1 MKEKIVLLGSTGT
14 LGRALREAL
23 PPSCTI
29 LTPTRRE
36 LDLTDFNAVTSY
48 FELHKPTI
56 IINAAGLA
64 RVHACE
70 QNKELADKLNTELPA
85 CLAQLSTQL
94 GAALVHFSCVDVY
107 GDVLPRHGLALC
119 CEQSRTDPKTYYA
132 RSKLAGD
139 WAIQAQAQDYL
150 IFRLSGV
157 YCSTDLAIKSEHD
170 ALNLG
175 APTSADYVA
184 ATIVRSLDRLYRRVI
199 RFHPGV
205 YNFTT
210 KGHADWND
218 FYREL
223 SVLRKNYRLLNSSP
237 RLVEQGSRISVEKLE
252 NAFCI
257 QVPTWQSQL
266 KSVVSVPT
274 QLNQA

>member
-1 MKEKIVLLGSTGT
+1 MREKIVLLGSTGIV
-14 LGRALREAL
+14 GRAMREAL
-23 PPSCTI
+23 PTSSII
-29 LTPTRRE
+29 LAPTCRE
-36 LDLTDFNAVTSY
+36 LDLTDLEAVDNY
-48 FELHKPTI
+48 FKQHKPTL

-70 QNKELADKLNTELPA
+70 HNKALADTLNTGLPA
-85 CLAQLSTQL
+85 RLAQLSTRL
-94 GAALVHFSCVDVY
+94 DALLVHFSCVDVY
-107 GDVLPRHGLALC
+107 GDVLPRHGLTLC
-119 CEQSRTDPKTYYA
+119 CEQTATNPRTHYA

-139 WAIQAQAQDYL
+139 WAIQAQAKNYL

-157 YCSTDLAIKSEHD
+157 YCNTDLTIKSERD
-170 ALNLG
+170 ALSLG
-175 APTSADYVA
+175 APTSVDYVA
-184 ATIVRSLDRLYRRVI
+184 TTIVRSLQRIYRRVI

-205 YNFTT
+205 YNFTA

-266 KSVVSVPT
+266 KSVMHTPE
-274 QLNQA
+274 QLNRA